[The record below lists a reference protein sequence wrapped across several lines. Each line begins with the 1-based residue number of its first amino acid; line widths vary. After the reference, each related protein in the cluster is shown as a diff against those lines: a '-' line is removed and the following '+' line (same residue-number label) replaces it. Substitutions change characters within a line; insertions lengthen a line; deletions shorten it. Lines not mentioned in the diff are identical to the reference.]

1 MEALAGEENSHRT
14 STGEVVLQ
22 LKTPYRDGTTHL
34 VTTPLEFLQRL
45 AALVPRPRRRLIR
58 FHGVLAP
65 NATLRS
71 QIVPGDRDQASAA
84 SNETGDLSTA
94 STRARMSWAQ

>member
-14 STGEVVLQ
+14 RAGEVALQ

-34 VTTPLEFLQRL
+34 VMAPLEFLERL
-45 AALVPRPRRRLIR
+45 AALVSRPRLHLIR

-71 QIVPGDRDQASAA
+71 QIVPGDQDQASAA

-94 STRARMSWAQ
+94 PTRARMSWAQ